1 MGRVAEGVWVVVEE
15 EDTEAVMD
23 RVEAGVVGRG
33 EELLVAKSDGLDN
46 PEADGLDDPEEAS
59 VGAAVLVEGREG
71 ASVAEGMMVKVGSAV
86 VANGLGVAM
95 LDRMGAA
102 VATGGKVPAGEPEDE
117 MEEEAEGEP
126 EGDPEGEPDK
136 L

>member
-46 PEADGLDDPEEAS
+46 PEADGLDDPEEAR
-59 VGAAVLVEGREG
+59 VGAAVFV
-71 ASVAEGMMVKVGSAV
+71 GMMVKVGNAV
-86 VANGLGVAM
+86 VATGLGVAK